1 MWRMKLRVL
10 CALLFPFFLSFF
22 FVTMHHYFF
31 GYAYKWEGDIFL
43 ILLSFFGLLI
53 FDTLIS
59 IICEGLMPHPSQKWL
74 DKKQVRNLIRYCK
87 EKPQQEGEFLVF
99 ASKENEK
106 TWFHLSQKNND
117 TESRLMSFFRNHVQ
131 WLELVSY
138 KVIVP
143 ISEVEIENIYI
154 RKPEF
159 SVCIVGP
166 LKVRAK
172 VETKFNWHNDRLH
185 LGFALR
191 YYYMYVI
198 NIILNLRFLFGFW
211 KPSKHK

>member
-1 MWRMKLRVL
+1 M
-10 CALLFPFFLSFF
+10 F
-22 FVTMHHYFF
+22 
-31 GYAYKWEGDIFL
+31 
-43 ILLSFFGLLI
+43 SFFGLLI
-53 FDTLIS
+53 FDVFIS
-59 IICEGLMPHPSQKWL
+59 MMCEVFMSHPSQKWL

-87 EKPQQEGEFLVF
+87 EMPQQEGEFLVL
-99 ASKENEK
+99 ASKEKEK
-106 TWFHLSQKNND
+106 TWFHLSQKNNN
-117 TESRLMSFFRNHVQ
+117 TESRLMSFFRNHAQ
-131 WLELVSY
+131 WLELESY

-143 ISEVEIENIYI
+143 ISEVEIESMYI
-154 RKPEF
+154 RKPEL

-191 YYYMYVI
+191 NYHLYII

-211 KPSKHK
+211 KPDKHKEYA